1 MFSELLLKP
10 CAIITW
16 FLPSN
21 IKLLFT
27 GNATAEFINSVIFVT
42 SNKPRLILSCFH
54 L

>member
-27 GNATAEFINSVIFVT
+27 GNATSEFSKFRYFGDI
-42 SNKPRLILSCFH
+42 K
-54 L
+54 